1 MMKSDRF
8 VYELK
13 ELVENYKSTGLG
25 KEIDAGESYYIE
37 LAKSEDINP
46 ITALNNMV
54 IMLDWMWSDPGE
66 FLADLGSGKED
77 AIVEARSHFGLPPLE

>member
-1 MMKSDRF
+1 MMKSDMF
-8 VYELK
+8 LPELK
-13 ELVENYKSTGLG
+13 DLVENYKSTGLG

-37 LAKSEDINP
+37 LAKSEGINP

-54 IMLDWMWSDPGE
+54 VMLDWQWSDPGE
-66 FLADLGSGKED
+66 FLADLGSGKVE